1 MMHKTRKLRYFLF
14 SAVFALVLIGLIA
27 QSYPLLVGLAIVAIA
42 MGVIAD
48 KLENQPTEPFKKYNE
63 LHHHGH

>member
-1 MMHKTRKLRYFLF
+1 MHKTRKLRYILF
-14 SAVFALVLIGLIA
+14 SAVFALVLLGLVA
-27 QSYPLLVGLAIVAIA
+27 QSYPLLVVLAMVAIA
-42 MGVIAD
+42 IGVIAD

>member
-1 MMHKTRKLRYFLF
+1 MHKTRKLRYILF
-14 SAVFALVLIGLIA
+14 SAVFALILLGLVI
-27 QSYPLLVGLAIVAIA
+27 QSYPLLVVLAIVAIA
-42 MGVIAD
+42 IGVIAD